1 MQLMLDV
8 YFIILQFIFY
18 LCMPSDIFLFPAIS
32 LAAAAGGFLQYLDRG
47 PKVKLVNYSTV
58 LNQGIHIKSVLCQN

>member
-8 YFIILQFIFY
+8 YFIILQFNIFY

-58 LNQGIHIKSVLCQN
+58 LNQGIHIKSLLC